1 MSKPIRQ
8 RMIQPARDRAYATA
22 HMCKATAAVTAD
34 QIVAVTGSTKALK
47 EVQPADA
54 NGGALLRG
62 AVLLIADYAVGL
74 NETARGFVEWKML
87 QDVNTAAA
95 AVGDAV
101 FLSDTAGGWA
111 LTPGTNPIQIG
122 MVTTSHAT
130 AGAVLLDPKR
140 FSGSSDGLP
149 QLYVTRITSAELTA
163 VDTTQIINFPVSLG
177 SGDVVLGAWINLVA
191 LFTGPSG
198 IGNTSLKIGNETAAD
213 VFFVSAANEVGPGAT
228 LGISTSASI
237 PAGSKAWAGGWV
249 PQAASALRVQ
259 FDCAS
264 STLSQTNV
272 GDVFVYVL
280 ILKANTAITV

>member
-22 HMCKATAAVTAD
+22 HMCKATAAISAD
-34 QIVAVTGSTKALK
+34 QIVAVTGSSKALK

-54 NGGALLRG
+54 NGGSLLRG
-62 AVLLIADYAVGL
+62 AVLLIADYAVDNGD
-74 NETARGFVEWKML
+74 TARGFVEWKML
-87 QDVNTAAA
+87 QDVNTSAA

-101 FLSDTAGGWA
+101 FLSDTAGSWS

-122 MVTTSHAT
+122 MVTASDAT

-149 QLYVTRITSAELTA
+149 QLYVTRITSAELTDA
-163 VDTTQIINFPVSLG
+163 DTSQIINFPVSLG
-177 SGDVVLGAWINLVA
+177 VGDVVLGAWINLVA
-191 LFTGPSG
+191 LFNGPAS
-198 IGNTSLKIGNETAAD
+198 IGNTTLQIGSETDPNA
-213 VFFVSAANEVGPGAT
+213 FFVSAANEVGPSAT

-237 PAGSKAWAGGWV
+237 PAGSLAWAGGWV

-259 FDCAS
+259 FDCSS
-264 STLSQTNV
+264 STLAQTNV
-272 GDVFVYVL
+272 GDVFVYAL
-280 ILKANTAITV
+280 ILKANNAITV

>member
-54 NGGALLRG
+54 NGGRLLNRSS
-62 AVLLIADYAVGL
+62 LLIADYAVGL

-101 FLSDTAGGWA
+101 FLSDTAGGWS

-122 MVTTSHAT
+122 MVTTSDAT

-149 QLYVTRITSAELTA
+149 QLYVTRITSAELTT
-163 VDTTQIINFPVSLG
+163 VGTSQTINFPVSLG
-177 SGDVVLGAWINLVA
+177 AGDVVLGAWINLVA

-198 IGNTSLKIGNETAAD
+198 IGNTTLQIGSATDPNA
-213 VFFVSAANEVGPGAT
+213 FFVSAANEVGPSAT

-237 PAGSKAWAGGWV
+237 PAGSSAWAGGWV
-249 PQAASALRVQ
+249 PQAASAIEIQ

-264 STLSQTNV
+264 STLAQTNV
-272 GDVFVYVL
+272 GDMFVYVL